1 MEDSPLVATT
11 SIKLESKLRVPAQV
25 EESSPLIGLQ
35 APCKYE
41 ASSPLIGESEEAMA
55 LNQ

>member
-25 EESSPLIGLQ
+25 EESSPLIALQ
-35 APCKYE
+35 ATSKYE